1 MNDKNLSIA
10 IPTRNDDCSQTVSKL
25 LEQARR
31 ETSLDFEILIADDAS
46 DNAEVIRQLN
56 IIGNQEGCR
65 LIRLKENVGRS
76 AVRNQTIRP
85 EFLNRIDETIM
96 FLPLTK
102 QEIRDVVELQM
113 NAVRNMLARE
123 AKYDKVLFIDAG
135 VDINNQDFLKTY
147 ILHANDADI
156 VCGGWKTEVGAET
169 AKANLRAKYELSC
182 EKNHTPLQRN
192 KHPYRSFR
200 TVNFL
205 VHKDILLNNP
215 FPADMT
221 GYGYEDVV
229 FGKQAEKAGC
239 TVLHIDNPVVYKS
252 YEDNEAFVSKTIQ
265 SVNTLYIYRERI
277 GQYSKLHSIAFRL
290 RKLRLDSLMVFL
302 YKQRSETWKKQLCGN
317 CPSLRMLSLL
327 KLGCYLSL
335 LGNDVR

>member
-1 MNDKNLSIA
+1 MQAEHYRTIHQRENRLMNDKNLSIA
-10 IPTRNDDCSQTVSKL
+10 IPTRNDDCCQTVSKL

-65 LIRLKENVGRS
+65 LIRLKENVGR
-76 AVRNQTIRP
+76 A
-85 EFLNRIDETIM
+85 
-96 FLPLTK
+96 
-102 QEIRDVVELQM
+102 
-113 NAVRNMLARE
+113 AVRNMLARE

-169 AKANLRAKYELSC
+169 AKANLRAKYELDC

-277 GQYSKLHSIAFRL
+277 GQFSKLHSIAFRL

>member
-1 MNDKNLSIA
+1 MQAEHYRTIHQRENRLMNDKNLSIA

-65 LIRLKENVGRS
+65 LIRLKENVGR
-76 AVRNQTIRP
+76 A
-85 EFLNRIDETIM
+85 
-96 FLPLTK
+96 
-102 QEIRDVVELQM
+102 
-113 NAVRNMLARE
+113 AVRNMLARE

-169 AKANLRAKYELSC
+169 AKANLRAKYELDC

-302 YKQRSETWKKQLCGN
+302 YKQRSVTWKKQLCGN

>member
-1 MNDKNLSIA
+1 MQAEHYRTIHQRENRLMNDKNLSIA

-65 LIRLKENVGRS
+65 LIRLKENVGR
-76 AVRNQTIRP
+76 A
-85 EFLNRIDETIM
+85 
-96 FLPLTK
+96 
-102 QEIRDVVELQM
+102 
-113 NAVRNMLARE
+113 AVRNMLARE

-169 AKANLRAKYELSC
+169 AKANLRAKYELDC

-239 TVLHIDNPVVYKS
+239 TVLHVDNPVVYKS

>member
-1 MNDKNLSIA
+1 MQAEHYRTIHQRENRLMNDKNLSIA

-65 LIRLKENVGRS
+65 LIRLKENVGR
-76 AVRNQTIRP
+76 A
-85 EFLNRIDETIM
+85 
-96 FLPLTK
+96 
-102 QEIRDVVELQM
+102 
-113 NAVRNMLARE
+113 AVRNMLARE

-169 AKANLRAKYELSC
+169 AKANLRAKYELDC

-265 SVNTLYIYRERI
+265 SVYTLYIYRERI

-327 KLGCYLSL
+327 KLGCYLSP
-335 LGNDVR
+335 LGHDVR

>member
-1 MNDKNLSIA
+1 MQAEHYRTIHQRENRLMNDKNLSIA

-65 LIRLKENVGRS
+65 LIRLKENVGR
-76 AVRNQTIRP
+76 A
-85 EFLNRIDETIM
+85 
-96 FLPLTK
+96 
-102 QEIRDVVELQM
+102 
-113 NAVRNMLARE
+113 AVRNMLARE

-169 AKANLRAKYELSC
+169 AKANLRAKYELDC

-277 GQYSKLHSIAFRL
+277 GQFSKLHSIAFRL

>member
-1 MNDKNLSIA
+1 MQAEHYRTIHQRENRLMNDKNLSIA

-65 LIRLKENVGRS
+65 LIRLKENVGR
-76 AVRNQTIRP
+76 A
-85 EFLNRIDETIM
+85 
-96 FLPLTK
+96 
-102 QEIRDVVELQM
+102 
-113 NAVRNMLARE
+113 AVRNMLARE

-169 AKANLRAKYELSC
+169 AKANLRAKYELDC

-192 KHPYRSFR
+192 QHPYRSFR

-317 CPSLRMLSLL
+317 CPSLRILSLL

-335 LGNDVR
+335 LGNDGR

>member
-65 LIRLKENVGRS
+65 LIRLKENVGR
-76 AVRNQTIRP
+76 A
-85 EFLNRIDETIM
+85 
-96 FLPLTK
+96 
-102 QEIRDVVELQM
+102 
-113 NAVRNMLARE
+113 AVRNMLARE

-135 VDINNQDFLKTY
+135 VDINNQDFLQTY

-169 AKANLRAKYELSC
+169 AKANLRAKYELDC

>member
-65 LIRLKENVGRS
+65 LIRLKENVGR
-76 AVRNQTIRP
+76 A
-85 EFLNRIDETIM
+85 
-96 FLPLTK
+96 
-102 QEIRDVVELQM
+102 
-113 NAVRNMLARE
+113 AGRNMRARE

-169 AKANLRAKYELSC
+169 AKANLRAKYELDC

-265 SVNTLYIYRERI
+265 SVKTLYIYRERI

>member
-56 IIGNQEGCR
+56 IIGKQEGCR
-65 LIRLKENVGRS
+65 LIRLKENVGR
-76 AVRNQTIRP
+76 A
-85 EFLNRIDETIM
+85 
-96 FLPLTK
+96 
-102 QEIRDVVELQM
+102 
-113 NAVRNMLARE
+113 AVRNMLARE
-123 AKYDKVLFIDAG
+123 AKYDKVLFIDSG

-169 AKANLRAKYELSC
+169 AKANLRAKYELDC

>member
-1 MNDKNLSIA
+1 MQAEHYRTIHQRENRLMNDKNLSIA

-65 LIRLKENVGRS
+65 LIRLKENVGR
-76 AVRNQTIRP
+76 A
-85 EFLNRIDETIM
+85 
-96 FLPLTK
+96 
-102 QEIRDVVELQM
+102 
-113 NAVRNMLARE
+113 AVRNMLARE

-135 VDINNQDFLKTY
+135 VDINNQDCLKTY

-169 AKANLRAKYELSC
+169 AKANLRAKYELDC

>member
-1 MNDKNLSIA
+1 MQAEHYRTIHQRENRLMNDKNLSIA
-10 IPTRNDDCSQTVSKL
+10 IPTRNDDCSQTISKL

-65 LIRLKENVGRS
+65 LIRLKENVGR
-76 AVRNQTIRP
+76 A
-85 EFLNRIDETIM
+85 
-96 FLPLTK
+96 
-102 QEIRDVVELQM
+102 
-113 NAVRNMLARE
+113 AVRNMLARE

-169 AKANLRAKYELSC
+169 AKANLRAKYELDC

-239 TVLHIDNPVVYKS
+239 TVLHIDNPVIYKS

>member
-1 MNDKNLSIA
+1 MQAEHYRTIHQRENRLMNDKNLSIA
-10 IPTRNDDCSQTVSKL
+10 IPTRNDDCSQTISKL

-65 LIRLKENVGRS
+65 LIRLKENVGR
-76 AVRNQTIRP
+76 A
-85 EFLNRIDETIM
+85 
-96 FLPLTK
+96 
-102 QEIRDVVELQM
+102 
-113 NAVRNMLARE
+113 AVRNMLARE

-169 AKANLRAKYELSC
+169 AKANLRAKYELDC

>member
-65 LIRLKENVGRS
+65 LIRLKENVGR
-76 AVRNQTIRP
+76 A
-85 EFLNRIDETIM
+85 
-96 FLPLTK
+96 
-102 QEIRDVVELQM
+102 
-113 NAVRNMLARE
+113 AVRNMLARE

-169 AKANLRAKYELSC
+169 AKANLRAKYELDC

-252 YEDNEAFVSKTIQ
+252 YEDNEAFVNKTIQ

>member
-1 MNDKNLSIA
+1 MQAEHYRTIHQRENRLMNDKNLSIA

-65 LIRLKENVGRS
+65 LIRLKENVGR
-76 AVRNQTIRP
+76 A
-85 EFLNRIDETIM
+85 
-96 FLPLTK
+96 
-102 QEIRDVVELQM
+102 
-113 NAVRNMLARE
+113 AVRNMLARE

-169 AKANLRAKYELSC
+169 AKANLRAKYELDC

-192 KHPYRSFR
+192 QHPYRSFR

>member
-1 MNDKNLSIA
+1 MQAEHYRTIHQRENRLMNDKNLSIA
-10 IPTRNDDCSQTVSKL
+10 FPTRNDDCSQTVSKL

-65 LIRLKENVGRS
+65 LIRLKENVGR
-76 AVRNQTIRP
+76 A
-85 EFLNRIDETIM
+85 
-96 FLPLTK
+96 
-102 QEIRDVVELQM
+102 
-113 NAVRNMLARE
+113 AVRNMLARE

>member
-65 LIRLKENVGRS
+65 LIRLKENVGR
-76 AVRNQTIRP
+76 A
-85 EFLNRIDETIM
+85 
-96 FLPLTK
+96 
-102 QEIRDVVELQM
+102 
-113 NAVRNMLARE
+113 AVRNMLARE

-147 ILHANDADI
+147 ILHVRMMGEALNNDADI

-169 AKANLRAKYELSC
+169 AKANLRAKYELDC

>member
-1 MNDKNLSIA
+1 MQAEHYRTIHQRENRLMNDKNLSIA

-65 LIRLKENVGRS
+65 LIRLKENVGR
-76 AVRNQTIRP
+76 A
-85 EFLNRIDETIM
+85 
-96 FLPLTK
+96 
-102 QEIRDVVELQM
+102 
-113 NAVRNMLARE
+113 AVRNMLARE

-169 AKANLRAKYELSC
+169 AKANLRAKYELDC

-221 GYGYEDVV
+221 GYGYEDLV

-265 SVNTLYIYRERI
+265 SVNTLYISRKRI

>member
-1 MNDKNLSIA
+1 MQAEHYRTIHQRENRLMNDKNLSIA

-65 LIRLKENVGRS
+65 LIRLKENVGR
-76 AVRNQTIRP
+76 A
-85 EFLNRIDETIM
+85 
-96 FLPLTK
+96 
-102 QEIRDVVELQM
+102 
-113 NAVRNMLARE
+113 AVRNMLARE

-147 ILHANDADI
+147 ILHANDANI
-156 VCGGWKTEVGAET
+156 ICGGWKTDVGAET
-169 AKANLRAKYELSC
+169 AKANLRAKYELDC

>member
-1 MNDKNLSIA
+1 MQAEHYRTIHQRENRLMNDKNLSIA

-65 LIRLKENVGRS
+65 LIRLKENVGR
-76 AVRNQTIRP
+76 A
-85 EFLNRIDETIM
+85 
-96 FLPLTK
+96 
-102 QEIRDVVELQM
+102 
-113 NAVRNMLARE
+113 AVRNMLARE

-169 AKANLRAKYELSC
+169 AKANLRAKYELDC

-205 VHKDILLNNP
+205 VHKDRLLNNP

>member
-1 MNDKNLSIA
+1 MQAEHYRTIHQRENRLMNDKNLSIA

-56 IIGNQEGCR
+56 IIGNQESCR
-65 LIRLKENVGRS
+65 LIRLKENVGR
-76 AVRNQTIRP
+76 A
-85 EFLNRIDETIM
+85 
-96 FLPLTK
+96 
-102 QEIRDVVELQM
+102 
-113 NAVRNMLARE
+113 AVRNMLARE

-169 AKANLRAKYELSC
+169 AKANLRAKYELDC

>member
-1 MNDKNLSIA
+1 MQAEHYRTIHQRENRLMNDKNLSIA

-56 IIGNQEGCR
+56 IISNQEGCR
-65 LIRLKENVGRS
+65 LIRLKENVGR
-76 AVRNQTIRP
+76 A
-85 EFLNRIDETIM
+85 
-96 FLPLTK
+96 
-102 QEIRDVVELQM
+102 
-113 NAVRNMLARE
+113 AVRNMLARE

-169 AKANLRAKYELSC
+169 AKANLRAKYELDC

>member
-31 ETSLDFEILIADDAS
+31 ETSLDFEILLADDAS

-65 LIRLKENVGRS
+65 LIRLKENVGR
-76 AVRNQTIRP
+76 A
-85 EFLNRIDETIM
+85 
-96 FLPLTK
+96 
-102 QEIRDVVELQM
+102 
-113 NAVRNMLARE
+113 AVRNMLARE

-169 AKANLRAKYELSC
+169 AKANLRAKYELDC

-192 KHPYRSFR
+192 KHPSRSFR

>member
-65 LIRLKENVGRS
+65 LIRLKENVGR
-76 AVRNQTIRP
+76 A
-85 EFLNRIDETIM
+85 
-96 FLPLTK
+96 
-102 QEIRDVVELQM
+102 
-113 NAVRNMLARE
+113 AVRNMLARE

-169 AKANLRAKYELSC
+169 AKANLRAKYELDC

-192 KHPYRSFR
+192 QHPYRSFR

-265 SVNTLYIYRERI
+265 SVYTLYIYRERI

>member
-1 MNDKNLSIA
+1 MQAEHYRTIHQRENRLMNDKNLSIA

-65 LIRLKENVGRS
+65 LIRLKENVGR
-76 AVRNQTIRP
+76 A
-85 EFLNRIDETIM
+85 
-96 FLPLTK
+96 
-102 QEIRDVVELQM
+102 
-113 NAVRNMLARE
+113 AVRNMLARE

-169 AKANLRAKYELSC
+169 AKANLRAKYELDC

-265 SVNTLYIYRERI
+265 SVYTLYIYRERI

>member
-65 LIRLKENVGRS
+65 LIRLKENVGR
-76 AVRNQTIRP
+76 A
-85 EFLNRIDETIM
+85 
-96 FLPLTK
+96 
-102 QEIRDVVELQM
+102 
-113 NAVRNMLARE
+113 AVRNMLARE

-169 AKANLRAKYELSC
+169 AKANLRAKYELDC

-252 YEDNEAFVSKTIQ
+252 YEDNEAFISKTIQ
-265 SVNTLYIYRERI
+265 YVNTLYIYRERV

>member
-1 MNDKNLSIA
+1 MQAEHYRTIHQRENRLMNDKNLSIA

-65 LIRLKENVGRS
+65 LIRLKENVGR
-76 AVRNQTIRP
+76 A
-85 EFLNRIDETIM
+85 
-96 FLPLTK
+96 
-102 QEIRDVVELQM
+102 
-113 NAVRNMLARE
+113 AVRNMLARE
-123 AKYDKVLFIDAG
+123 AKYDKVLFIDSG

-169 AKANLRAKYELSC
+169 AKANLRAKYELDC

>member
-1 MNDKNLSIA
+1 MQAEHYRTIHQRENRLMNDKNLSIA
-10 IPTRNDDCSQTVSKL
+10 IPTRNDDCCQTVSKL

-65 LIRLKENVGRS
+65 LIRLKENVGR
-76 AVRNQTIRP
+76 A
-85 EFLNRIDETIM
+85 
-96 FLPLTK
+96 
-102 QEIRDVVELQM
+102 
-113 NAVRNMLARE
+113 AVRNMLARE

-169 AKANLRAKYELSC
+169 AKANLRAKYELDC
-182 EKNHTPLQRN
+182 EKNLTPLQRN

>member
-1 MNDKNLSIA
+1 MQAEHYRTIHQRENRLMNDKNLSIA

-65 LIRLKENVGRS
+65 LIRLKENVGR
-76 AVRNQTIRP
+76 A
-85 EFLNRIDETIM
+85 
-96 FLPLTK
+96 
-102 QEIRDVVELQM
+102 
-113 NAVRNMLARE
+113 AVRNMLARE

-156 VCGGWKTEVGAET
+156 LCGGWKTEVGAET
-169 AKANLRAKYELSC
+169 AKANLRAKYELDC

>member
-1 MNDKNLSIA
+1 MQAEHYRTIHQRENRLMNDKNLSIA
-10 IPTRNDDCSQTVSKL
+10 IPTRNDDCCQTVSKL

-65 LIRLKENVGRS
+65 LIRLKENVGR
-76 AVRNQTIRP
+76 A
-85 EFLNRIDETIM
+85 
-96 FLPLTK
+96 
-102 QEIRDVVELQM
+102 
-113 NAVRNMLARE
+113 AVRNMLARE

-169 AKANLRAKYELSC
+169 AKANLRAKYELGC

-252 YEDNEAFVSKTIQ
+252 YEDNEAFVNKTIQ

>member
-65 LIRLKENVGRS
+65 LIRLKENVGR
-76 AVRNQTIRP
+76 A
-85 EFLNRIDETIM
+85 
-96 FLPLTK
+96 
-102 QEIRDVVELQM
+102 
-113 NAVRNMLARE
+113 AVRNMLARE

-169 AKANLRAKYELSC
+169 AKANLRAKYELDC

-335 LGNDVR
+335 LSNDVR

>member
-1 MNDKNLSIA
+1 MQAEHYRTIHQRENRLMNDKNLSIA

-65 LIRLKENVGRS
+65 LIRLKENVGR
-76 AVRNQTIRP
+76 A
-85 EFLNRIDETIM
+85 
-96 FLPLTK
+96 
-102 QEIRDVVELQM
+102 
-113 NAVRNMLARE
+113 AVRNMLARE

-169 AKANLRAKYELSC
+169 AKANLRAKYELDC

-317 CPSLRMLSLL
+317 CPSLRILSLL

>member
-46 DNAEVIRQLN
+46 DNAEGIRQLN

-65 LIRLKENVGRS
+65 LIRLKENVGR
-76 AVRNQTIRP
+76 A
-85 EFLNRIDETIM
+85 
-96 FLPLTK
+96 
-102 QEIRDVVELQM
+102 
-113 NAVRNMLARE
+113 AVRNMLARE

-169 AKANLRAKYELSC
+169 AKANLRAKYELDC

>member
-65 LIRLKENVGRS
+65 LIRLKENVGR
-76 AVRNQTIRP
+76 A
-85 EFLNRIDETIM
+85 
-96 FLPLTK
+96 
-102 QEIRDVVELQM
+102 
-113 NAVRNMLARE
+113 AVRNMLARE

-169 AKANLRAKYELSC
+169 AKANLRAKYELDC

-192 KHPYRSFR
+192 KHPYHSFR

-265 SVNTLYIYRERI
+265 SVYTLYIYRERI

>member
-1 MNDKNLSIA
+1 MQAEHYRTIHQRENRLMNDKNLSIA

-65 LIRLKENVGRS
+65 LIRLKENVGR
-76 AVRNQTIRP
+76 A
-85 EFLNRIDETIM
+85 
-96 FLPLTK
+96 
-102 QEIRDVVELQM
+102 
-113 NAVRNMLARE
+113 AVRNMLARE

-169 AKANLRAKYELSC
+169 AKANLRAKYELGC
-182 EKNHTPLQRN
+182 EKNHTPPQRN

-265 SVNTLYIYRERI
+265 SVNTLYIYRKRI

>member
-1 MNDKNLSIA
+1 MQAEHYRTIHQRENRLMNDKNLSIA

-65 LIRLKENVGRS
+65 LIRLKENVGR
-76 AVRNQTIRP
+76 A
-85 EFLNRIDETIM
+85 
-96 FLPLTK
+96 
-102 QEIRDVVELQM
+102 
-113 NAVRNMLARE
+113 AVRNMLARE

-156 VCGGWKTEVGAET
+156 VCGRWKTEVGAET
-169 AKANLRAKYELSC
+169 AKANLRAKYELDC

>member
-1 MNDKNLSIA
+1 MQAEHYRTIHQRENRHMNDKNLSIA

-65 LIRLKENVGRS
+65 LIRLKENVGR
-76 AVRNQTIRP
+76 A
-85 EFLNRIDETIM
+85 
-96 FLPLTK
+96 
-102 QEIRDVVELQM
+102 
-113 NAVRNMLARE
+113 AVRNMLARE

-147 ILHANDADI
+147 ILNANDADI

-169 AKANLRAKYELSC
+169 AKANLRAKYELDC

>member
-1 MNDKNLSIA
+1 MQAEHYRTIHQRENRLMNDKNLSIA

-65 LIRLKENVGRS
+65 LIRLKENVGR
-76 AVRNQTIRP
+76 A
-85 EFLNRIDETIM
+85 
-96 FLPLTK
+96 
-102 QEIRDVVELQM
+102 
-113 NAVRNMLARE
+113 AVRNMLARE

-169 AKANLRAKYELSC
+169 AKANLRAKYELDC

-192 KHPYRSFR
+192 QNPYRSFR

>member
-65 LIRLKENVGRS
+65 LIRLKENVGR
-76 AVRNQTIRP
+76 A
-85 EFLNRIDETIM
+85 
-96 FLPLTK
+96 
-102 QEIRDVVELQM
+102 
-113 NAVRNMLARE
+113 AVRNMLARE

-169 AKANLRAKYELSC
+169 AKANLRAKYELDC

-192 KHPYRSFR
+192 QHPYRSFR